1 MGNPA
6 LPGMFGN
13 DPDGLTRM
21 SVTSQCLQKR
31 FRGLALLGESGST
44 ITRTYFLCCER
55 AEGDTVGTGVTARSP
70 KIPLFPLFP
79 SRCALRVG
87 SPQRGARN
95 GWQGRPQTRSGMI
108 ESQIF
113 PEEKCGFCL
122 LQRKGTKEDSLCFQ
136 PSSHH
141 IPPWPITGFLG
152 SRGD

>member
-1 MGNPA
+1 MPPEA
-6 LPGMFGN
+6 VPGVG
-13 DPDGLTRM
+13 
-21 SVTSQCLQKR
+21 SVGRVGIHHHQDVLLVLRES
-31 FRGLALLGESGST
+31 RGRHCGQ
-44 ITRTYFLCCER
+44 
-55 AEGDTVGTGVTARSP
+55 GVTARSP

-95 GWQGRPQTRSGMI
+95 GCQGRPQTRSGMI

-122 LQRKGTKEDSLCFQ
+122 LQRKGPKENSLCFQ
-136 PSSHH
+136 PSSHR

-152 SRGD
+152 SRGDWGQAGCPILHGGGCEEPNSAPHVPN